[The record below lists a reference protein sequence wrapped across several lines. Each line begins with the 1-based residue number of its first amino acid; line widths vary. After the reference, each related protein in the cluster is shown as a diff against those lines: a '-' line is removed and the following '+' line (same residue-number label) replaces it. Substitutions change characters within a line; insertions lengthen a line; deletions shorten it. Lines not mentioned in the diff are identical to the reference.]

1 MSGYGI
7 FIMAMRESA
16 GWMHAGTTPTGDYCE
31 FRHFMLRRSCKSL
44 VLWGC
49 GTKYEFCFND
59 DRSMNEAYGDFC
71 KALSSGSR
79 FVRLH
84 SVDVVKE
91 SKE

>member
-16 GWMHAGTTPTGDYCE
+16 GWMSVGSTPTGDYCE
-31 FRHFMLRRSCKSL
+31 FSHFMLLRSLKSL

-49 GTKYEFCFND
+49 GTKYEFFFND
-59 DRSMNEAYGDFC
+59 DHSMEEAYGDLC

-79 FVRLH
+79 FVRFH